1 MTESPVALTD
11 DEDTASAIS
20 RTPVALSGDEA
31 TTASAISRT
40 LNALAVDNA
49 FTMTEIPVA
58 LAGDED
64 TALAVDNASL
74 LPIDLERVKVRTLQ
88 RRLARCQD
96 EIRQLHSMLKQ
107 TQADLER
114 QIQQTILIQKKQLIR
129 TRMNEEPVVPV
140 PCDDIQ
146 ALKDELA
153 LTQKNFVDEIEMSKK
168 REANIFN
175 LQEQIDSLQQ
185 RRVHEEISEE
195 KKNDVVIKNLKKQR
209 SELFAVIHKQ
219 VKLIDVLRQQR
230 SHVEAATLLSITE
243 NDFLKVVGNR

>member
-1 MTESPVALTD
+1 MEHTALNALAVD
-11 DEDTASAIS
+11 NASLIPNMSNQGETLA
-20 RTPVALSGDEA
+20 GDEE
-31 TTASAISRT
+31 TASAISRT
-40 LNALAVDNA
+40 LN
-49 FTMTEIPVA
+49 
-58 LAGDED
+58 
-64 TALAVDNASL
+64 ALAVDNASL
-74 LPIDLERVKVRTLQ
+74 LPIDLERVKVRTLE

-96 EIRQLHSMLKQ
+96 EIEQLKSMLKQ

-129 TRMNEEPVVPV
+129 TRITDLNEEPVVPV
-140 PCDDIQ
+140 QCDDIQ

-153 LTQKNFVDEIEMSKK
+153 LTHKDFADELELSKK
-168 REANIFN
+168 REEKMSH
-175 LQEQIDSLQQ
+175 LQEQLDSLKQ
-185 RRVHEEISEE
+185 RRIHEEISEE
-195 KKNDVVIKNLKKQR
+195 KKNDVVIKHLKKQR

>member
-1 MTESPVALTD
+1 M
-11 DEDTASAIS
+11 
-20 RTPVALSGDEA
+20 LSVGIQCAQSLQNDKILDFKYHFQQQPNPNMSNQGETLAGDEE
-31 TTASAISRT
+31 TASAISRT
-40 LNALAVDNA
+40 LN
-49 FTMTEIPVA
+49 
-58 LAGDED
+58 
-64 TALAVDNASL
+64 ALAVDNASL
-74 LPIDLERVKVRTLQ
+74 LPIDLERVKVRTLE

-96 EIRQLHSMLKQ
+96 EIEQLKSMLKQ

-129 TRMNEEPVVPV
+129 TRITDLNEEPVVPV
-140 PCDDIQ
+140 QCDDIQ

-153 LTQKNFVDEIEMSKK
+153 LIHKDFADELELSKK
-168 REANIFN
+168 REEKMSH
-175 LQEQIDSLQQ
+175 LQEQLDSLKQ
-185 RRVHEEISEE
+185 RRIHEEISEE
-195 KKNDVVIKNLKKQR
+195 KKNDVVIKHLKKQR